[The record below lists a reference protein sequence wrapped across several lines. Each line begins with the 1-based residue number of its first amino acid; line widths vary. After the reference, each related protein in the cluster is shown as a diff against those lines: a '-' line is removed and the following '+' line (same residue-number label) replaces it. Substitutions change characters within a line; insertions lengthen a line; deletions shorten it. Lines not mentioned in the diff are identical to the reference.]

1 MGKHGKV
8 WIVGAGPGDPGL
20 ITLRGRQLLQKAD
33 VVLFDRLVNPA
44 ILTWTRDGAEL
55 LDVGKFPH
63 GRRTEQQAICRL
75 LAQKAKK
82 GLKVVRLKGGDP
94 FVFGRGGE
102 EALELARSRIPF
114 EVVPGV
120 TSGVA
125 VPATVGIPVTHR
137 GISTEVTFQIGA
149 RAKGSVLGKTL
160 VGYMAVEGLGGF
172 LQEAAVRGFP
182 SNTPV
187 AVIQQGTLPDQKAV
201 FSTIGRLRRDLL
213 KIKIQPPSIVVVGN
227 VVALRHLIGRQA
239 KGRLSGQ
246 RVVLTVSTNLM
257 RGWREVF
264 EAEGAEVWELPMTQI
279 HETAVSKGWEKDFQ
293 KSKWLVF
300 TSGAGVRALL
310 HAVRDIRRLGDKK
323 IAVVGA
329 ATAAICHQHGLGV
342 DFVGPGPGATAL
354 AEHWPGTFND
364 EVLHCTGSAEEGGF
378 RSVMQ
383 KRGYLVRRSVLYRN
397 MAPSRPP
404 KVVLERLH
412 QEGANWVVFASGT
425 AAERLQGWMG
435 RAWAAATPTAVIG
448 DTTAKTARKAGWKV
462 SALAKDVSAGAVL
475 SAMLKSE

>member
-1 MGKHGKV
+1 
-8 WIVGAGPGDPGL
+8 
-20 ITLRGRQLLQKAD
+20 
-33 VVLFDRLVNPA
+33 
-44 ILTWTRDGAEL
+44 
-55 LDVGKFPH
+55 
-63 GRRTEQQAICRL
+63 
-75 LAQKAKK
+75 
-82 GLKVVRLKGGDP
+82 
-94 FVFGRGGE
+94 
-102 EALELARSRIPF
+102 
-114 EVVPGV
+114 
-120 TSGVA
+120 
-125 VPATVGIPVTHR
+125 
-137 GISTEVTFQIGA
+137 
-149 RAKGSVLGKTL
+149 
-160 VGYMAVEGLGGF
+160 
-172 LQEAAVRGFP
+172 
-182 SNTPV
+182 
-187 AVIQQGTLPDQKAV
+187 
-201 FSTIGRLRRDLL
+201 
-213 KIKIQPPSIVVVGN
+213 
-227 VVALRHLIGRQA
+227 
-239 KGRLSGQ
+239 
-246 RVVLTVSTNLM
+246 
-257 RGWREVF
+257 
-264 EAEGAEVWELPMTQI
+264 MTQI

-364 EVLHCTGSAEEGGF
+364 EVLHCTGSAEAGGF